1 MLIATITALIL
12 IFGGGN
18 LEFYLT
24 NLKTP
29 IKEHVAEKER
39 RDAILD
45 AGKALEKELKELT
58 KDVEDHFEEMI
69 NVHADYESP
78 TEAYLAAG
86 AKLKADQNR
95 LTELVLD
102 ARDEMKK
109 NMTRAEWTAVFKAS
123 DSK

>member
-24 NLKTP
+24 NLKKP
-29 IKEHVAEKER
+29 VKEHVADKER

-45 AGKALEKELKELT
+45 AGKELKKELKALT
-58 KDVEDHFEEMI
+58 KDVEDHFEDI
-69 NVHADYESP
+69 IKVHAEYES
-78 TEAYLAAG
+78 TTADYQAAG

-109 NMTRAEWTAVFKAS
+109 NMTRAEWEAVFMS
-123 DSK
+123 SGD